1 MTFLAINFA
10 FLYKLWFFIYEGLTQ
25 VLQSFLQNF
34 GTLAGW
40 VSLGGNATLI
50 RIVILRNVIL
60 SWKVPIYYIK
70 ESLMILNRPPLHT
83 APRGGQNY
91 FFKIGFFFKL
101 GFFGPNAKFK
111 TLKVVCYSKM
121 LNSRH
126 LRALNLP
133 LHTPHFQFCCG
144 DTANLLCKTPF
155 FHKLFHH

>member
-1 MTFLAINFA
+1 MIVNEINSS
-10 FLYKLWFFIYEGLTQ
+10 KLT
-25 VLQSFLQNF
+25 
-34 GTLAGW
+34 
-40 VSLGGNATLI
+40 
-50 RIVILRNVIL
+50 
-60 SWKVPIYYIK
+60 
-70 ESLMILNRPPLHT
+70 LHT

-155 FHKLFHH
+155 FHKLFHHQEQKGTWYHYVRRGLNLSIFDGLVEILTGIGRKISYLGFFEPQNHKNWHKFCL